1 MDGWMEP
8 VADLPTVP
16 HIPYQASVTE
26 YGQMMGSFR
35 LIDFEFSYQLRN
47 CFWVLHQTTQNPKT
61 RCITHR
67 L

>member
-1 MDGWMEP
+1 MDQWVEP
-8 VADLPTVP
+8 VADLPTFP
-16 HIPYQASVTE
+16 DIAHQTSVTE

-47 CFWVLHQTTQNPKT
+47 RFWVLHQTAQNPQT
-61 RCITHR
+61 GRVTHR

>member
-8 VADLPTVP
+8 VADLPTIP
-16 HIPYQASVTE
+16 HTPHQARVTE
-26 YGQMMGSFR
+26 YGEMMGSFR

-47 CFWVLHQTTQNPKT
+47 RFGVLHQTTQNPQP
-61 RCITHR
+61 RRIAHR